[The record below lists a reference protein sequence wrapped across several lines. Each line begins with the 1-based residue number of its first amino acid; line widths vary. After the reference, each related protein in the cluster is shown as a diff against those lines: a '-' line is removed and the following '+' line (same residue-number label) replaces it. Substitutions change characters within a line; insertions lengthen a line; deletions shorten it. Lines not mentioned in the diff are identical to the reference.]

1 MTTWYRPPDLKVE
14 IFDRFETHLLKLD
27 QEDKESII
35 MGDTNCNLLSHT
47 LDHNA
52 EHLKFITET
61 YQFIELI
68 DQPTRITTGTRGL
81 IDHIILDRFLF
92 YLPHRKL

>member
-1 MTTWYRPPDLKVE
+1 M
-14 IFDRFETHLLKLD
+14 HLLKLD

-68 DQPTRITTGTRGL
+68 DQPTRITTGTRTL
-81 IDHIILDRFLF
+81 IDHILLDRFLF

>member
-1 MTTWYRPPDLKVE
+1 MTTWYRLPDLKVE

-68 DQPTRITTGTRGL
+68 DQPTRITTGTRTL
-81 IDHIILDRFLF
+81 IDHILLDRFLF